1 MGSSTPISTPSA
13 TVAEIRGRKQAQRI
27 QGLRA
32 HAQRLL
38 EQYPGCSLWLF
49 GSLARGDWDA
59 FSDVDVLAVAPERP
73 LALDLAE
80 RVLSQGLADDAL
92 PLTLDEWAQRQTEGD
107 LYWSAIAK
115 DALCLAKA

>member
-1 MGSSTPISTPSA
+1 MGSSTPISTPSV
-13 TVAEIRGRKQAQRI
+13 TVAEIRGRKQAHRI
-27 QGLRA
+27 LVLRA
-32 HAQRLL
+32 HAQHVL
-38 EQYPGCSLWLF
+38 EHYPGCSLWLF

-73 LALDLAE
+73 LALELAE

-92 PLTLDEWAQRQTEGD
+92 PLTLDEWEQRQGGGD

>member
-1 MGSSTPISTPSA
+1 MGSSIPITTPSA

-92 PLTLDEWAQRQTEGD
+92 PLTLDEWEQRQAEGD

>member
-1 MGSSTPISTPSA
+1 MGSSTPISTPLA

-27 QGLRA
+27 QGLCA